1 MLLKRWH
8 LLKEVMA
15 DKHLNAAALKVMFFL
30 LNRENSKTKALFPS
44 HLRLSEDTNLSERQV
59 RRGIKSLLNEN
70 YIVILRKGSPGR
82 ATSYKINYQQR
93 TRLVLTQDNI
103 GQKRG
108 SKASDQSTKQSTNE
122 SSKVNKEDVDKLIL
136 RTKKMFNPNYKA
148 VVNGTRPSYNS
159 DEQIYQRI
167 LKKTEDPNLAEQWLK
182 LQRSPDWN
190 DKVRAEQI
198 AKHLQ
203 CLK

>member
-1 MLLKRWH
+1 MY
-8 LLKEVMA
+8 
-15 DKHLNAAALKVMFFL
+15 FL
-30 LNRENSKTKALFPS
+30 LNRENSKTKALYPS
-44 HLRLSEDTNLSERQV
+44 HLRLSEDTKLSERQV
-59 RRGIKSLLNEN
+59 RRGIKSLINEN
-70 YIVILRKGSPGR
+70 YIIILRKGSPGR
-82 ATSYKINYQQR
+82 ATSYEINYQQR

-103 GQKRG
+103 GHKRRT
-108 SKASDQSTKQSTNE
+108 KASDQSTKQSTNE
-122 SSKVNKEDVDKLIL
+122 SSKIKKEDVDKLIN

-159 DEQIYQRI
+159 DEKIYQRI

-182 LQRSPDWN
+182 LQKSPDWN

>member
-8 LLKEVMA
+8 LLKDVMS
-15 DKHLNAAALKVMFFL
+15 DKHLNAAALKVMYFL
-30 LNRENSKTKALFPS
+30 LNRENSKTKALFSS
-44 HLRLSEDTNLSERQV
+44 HLRLSEDTKLSERQV
-59 RRGIKSLLNEN
+59 RRGIKSLINEN

-82 ATSYKINYQQR
+82 ATSYEINYQQR

-103 GQKRG
+103 GHKRG
-108 SKASDQSTKQSTNE
+108 SKASDQSTKQSTNK

-136 RTKKMFNPNYKA
+136 KTKKMFNANYKA
-148 VVNGTRPSYNS
+148 VVNGTRSAYNS
-159 DEQIYQRI
+159 DEKIYQRI
-167 LKKTEDPNLAEQWLK
+167 LQKTEDPNLAEQWLK
-182 LQRSPDWN
+182 LQKSPDWN
-190 DKVRAEQI
+190 DKVQAEKI

>member
-8 LLKEVMA
+8 LLKEVMS
-15 DKHLNAAALKVMFFL
+15 DKHLNAASLRVMFFL

-44 HLRLSEDTNLSERQV
+44 HLRLSEDTKLSERQV
-59 RRGIKSLLNEN
+59 RRGIKSLINEN

-82 ATSYKINYQQR
+82 ATSYQINYQQR
-93 TRLVLTQDNI
+93 TRMVVTEDNI
-103 GQKRG
+103 GHKRG

-122 SSKVNKEDVDKLIL
+122 SSKVNKEDVDRIISKS
-136 RTKKMFNPNYKA
+136 TKMFNPNYKA
-148 VVNGTRPSYNS
+148 VVNGQRPRYNS
-159 DEQIYQRI
+159 DEKIYERI
-167 LKKTEDPNLAEQWLK
+167 LRKTEDPNLAEQWLK
-182 LQRSPDWN
+182 LQKSPDWN
-190 DKVRAEQI
+190 DKVRAEEI